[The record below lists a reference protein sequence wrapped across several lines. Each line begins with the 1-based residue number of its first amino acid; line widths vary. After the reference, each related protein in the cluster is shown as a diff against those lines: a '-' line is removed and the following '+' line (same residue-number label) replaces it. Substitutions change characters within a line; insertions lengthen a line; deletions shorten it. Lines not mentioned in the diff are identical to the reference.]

1 MKKAIS
7 SILTIFLTLC
17 AMAQSISS
25 NGFYP
30 PVVRKGQVAQY
41 SVVLKDVEANI
52 AAENIPAP
60 AELQYVG
67 SGTQTRM
74 SITNMQTPVREK
86 ILTFNY
92 IPTQDGEFEIKAWEI
107 SAGGKTYKI
116 PAAVLKVSPNAP
128 QNISTS
134 PAYDPF
140 EEMEEMMSNFG
151 FSQFPSITRQR
162 MRNSMP
168 QETIDLQK
176 ETSAEIKFAAEK
188 IYVGQAVPCQVS
200 FKFSGKILN
209 SDIKLRQ
216 LTPSIKNSDA
226 FVCQGFL
233 TEGKAVETKDPEFPV
248 EFVFNTVV
256 TPVKTGNF
264 KIQFEA
270 NGVFTSAFG
279 GFFSSNQ
286 NFTLTSKEQ
295 TVDVLE
301 LPKENMPNGFS
312 GAIGEFKAE
321 EATLDESSLSVG
333 EPCVMD
339 ISISGTGNFDRISA
353 PKLSAS
359 QNWKEYKPK
368 TSFKDESN
376 GYGFKGV
383 KKFSYTLVPTAPD
396 LKETPSAVFNYFNP
410 NSQKYEELKIAPVAV
425 SVAPSK
431 SYAKRKAETAKTEK
445 DAMQIIEET
454 PSTLQSSSGILTSP
468 YFWLAQ
474 CAALLAIGWIILKK
488 IKQNKLE
495 DDPVFARKTL
505 AKSELKK
512 DLAGAKSA
520 AQKNNPK
527 EFFEFGARALQNA
540 LSAASGLDAGAIT
553 KTDALSIMNNL
564 DFSSKDKDFAAKI
577 FDGADAIAFGGYTP
591 EAEETNNLYSELEK
605 LCQTLSQK

>member
-1 MKKAIS
+1 
-7 SILTIFLTLC
+7 
-17 AMAQSISS
+17 MAQSISS
-25 NGFYP
+25 NGFNP
-30 PVVRKGQVAQY
+30 PIVRKGQVAQY
-41 SVVLKDVEANI
+41 SVVLKDVEADI
-52 AAENIPAP
+52 TAENIPTP
-60 AELQYVG
+60 PELQYVG
-67 SGTQTRM
+67 SGVQTRM

-92 IPTQDGEFEIKAWEI
+92 IPTQDGEFEVKAWEI

-116 PAAVLKVSPNAP
+116 PAASLKASPNAP

-134 PAYDPF
+134 SAYDPF

-151 FSQFPSITRQR
+151 FSQFPGITRQR
-162 MRNSMP
+162 MRKSAP
-168 QETIDLQK
+168 QETFDLQK

-233 TEGKAVETKDPEFPV
+233 TEGKAVETKDPNFPV
-248 EFVFNTVV
+248 EFVFSTVV

-270 NGVFTSAFG
+270 NGIFSSAFG

-295 TVDVLE
+295 AVDVLE
-301 LPKENMPNGFS
+301 LPKENMPSGFS
-312 GAIGEFKAE
+312 GAIGEFEAE
-321 EATLDESSLSVG
+321 SAKLDESSLSVG

-353 PKLSAS
+353 PKLSPS

-368 TSFKDESN
+368 TSFKDESG

-396 LKETPSAVFNYFNP
+396 LKETPSAVFSYFNP
-410 NSQKYEELKIAPVAV
+410 KSQKYEELKIAPVSV

-431 SYAKRKAETAKTEK
+431 SYAKRKAQTQDGK
-445 DAMQIIEET
+445 DPMPIIEEA
-454 PSTLQSSSGILTSP
+454 PSALQSSSGILASP

-474 CAALLAIGWIILKK
+474 CAALLAIAWIILAKM
-488 IKQNKLE
+488 KQNKLA
-495 DDPVFARKTL
+495 DDPVFARKSL

-512 DLAGAKSA
+512 DLASAKSA

-527 EFFEFGARALQNA
+527 EFFEFGARALQNS
-540 LSAASGLDAGAIT
+540 LSVASGFDAGAIT
-553 KTDALSIMNNL
+553 RTDALSIMNSL
-564 DFSSKDKDFAAKI
+564 GFSENDQKFAAKI

-591 EAEETNNLYSELEK
+591 EANETGNLYSELEK